1 MESKQRDVAIDIL
14 KGLAI
19 IVIVMWHADSPFAQ
33 YLKSFHVA
41 VFFMAS
47 GYVASDKYTK
57 NIKGIVVLAKK
68 RIVSLYVPFVIC
80 NVACILFNN
89 LLLKMHIYMSLT
101 ESANF
106 TDGRYNIKPWYS
118 LNETIKLI
126 AKTFLGE
133 GAGGLAG
140 ASWFLKTLLAIVIIS
155 ASLHYIAQFLKKDNV
170 RNMFIIC
177 CAGICLMGGY
187 ILSIKLTMIFVG
199 TVLTNIFLYEL
210 GYMLHYYKKT
220 INKLYSNKVIN
231 VVAMVVSIC
240 ILVFS
245 RKYGNISY
253 ANNTYHDPL
262 IVIISALSGWVLL
275 YNLAMLFEKNKNL
288 TKMTAYIGRNTLPIL
303 LIHFLAFK
311 VVTALQILIYNES
324 IHKLAAF
331 PVLKSEGIW
340 WVLYAIVGIIGSLL
354 LNCGYKQAKGVLIA
368 RTRRKN
374 K

>member
-1 MESKQRDVAIDIL
+1 
-14 KGLAI
+14 
-19 IVIVMWHADSPFAQ
+19 
-33 YLKSFHVA
+33 
-41 VFFMAS
+41 
-47 GYVASDKYTK
+47 
-57 NIKGIVVLAKK
+57 
-68 RIVSLYVPFVIC
+68 
-80 NVACILFNN
+80 
-89 LLLKMHIYMSLT
+89 
-101 ESANF
+101 
-106 TDGRYNIKPWYS
+106 
-118 LNETIKLI
+118 
-126 AKTFLGE
+126 
-133 GAGGLAG
+133 
-140 ASWFLKTLLAIVIIS
+140 
-155 ASLHYIAQFLKKDNV
+155 
-170 RNMFIIC
+170 
-177 CAGICLMGGY
+177 MGGY
-187 ILSIKLTMIFVG
+187 ILSIKQTMIFVG

-253 ANNTYHDPL
+253 ANNTYHDSL

-311 VVTALQILIYNES
+311 VVTALQILIYNEP

>member
-1 MESKQRDVAIDIL
+1 
-14 KGLAI
+14 
-19 IVIVMWHADSPFAQ
+19 MWHADSPFAQ

-187 ILSIKLTMIFVG
+187 ILSIK
-199 TVLTNIFLYEL
+199 
-210 GYMLHYYKKT
+210 
-220 INKLYSNKVIN
+220 
-231 VVAMVVSIC
+231 
-240 ILVFS
+240 
-245 RKYGNISY
+245 
-253 ANNTYHDPL
+253 
-262 IVIISALSGWVLL
+262 
-275 YNLAMLFEKNKNL
+275 
-288 TKMTAYIGRNTLPIL
+288 
-303 LIHFLAFK
+303 
-311 VVTALQILIYNES
+311 
-324 IHKLAAF
+324 
-331 PVLKSEGIW
+331 
-340 WVLYAIVGIIGSLL
+340 
-354 LNCGYKQAKGVLIA
+354 
-368 RTRRKN
+368 
-374 K
+374 